1 MILTFM
7 EAGASAVSSLA
18 KRFYDLLR
26 AFRERPAALG
36 FRKSLVG
43 SPQSSN
49 RLYASRIAQKPQN
62 SQNRAAEGLES
73 VRRPREL
80 AVGTNPP
87 LRCPKFGCR
96 HHQSSVSF
104 AIAMLRTAARPLS
117 RGASLVTQYDRKV
130 AAGTLIKDST
140 QREALRRLERLRQ
153 ELLAHGSA
161 MVEYQHAV
169 CHTGLEPRAG
179 VLLTGLLIMLCY
191 SPWIG
196 HSVERQRGCHHARA
210 GEAGAGGD

>member
-1 MILTFM
+1 M
-7 EAGASAVSSLA
+7 
-18 KRFYDLLR
+18 
-26 AFRERPAALG
+26 
-36 FRKSLVG
+36 
-43 SPQSSN
+43 
-49 RLYASRIAQKPQN
+49 
-62 SQNRAAEGLES
+62 
-73 VRRPREL
+73 
-80 AVGTNPP
+80 
-87 LRCPKFGCR
+87 
-96 HHQSSVSF
+96 
-104 AIAMLRTAARPLS
+104 
-117 RGASLVTQYDRKV
+117 TQYDRKV

>member
-1 MILTFM
+1 
-7 EAGASAVSSLA
+7 
-18 KRFYDLLR
+18 
-26 AFRERPAALG
+26 
-36 FRKSLVG
+36 
-43 SPQSSN
+43 
-49 RLYASRIAQKPQN
+49 
-62 SQNRAAEGLES
+62 
-73 VRRPREL
+73 
-80 AVGTNPP
+80 
-87 LRCPKFGCR
+87 
-96 HHQSSVSF
+96 
-104 AIAMLRTAARPLS
+104 MLRTAARPLS
-117 RGASLVTQYDRKV
+117 RGASLVAQYDKKV
-130 AAGTLIKDST
+130 AAGALIKDTT

-179 VLLTGLLIMLCY
+179 ELLTGLLITLCY